1 VVCAVGDVRS
11 ATAATFQR
19 EDCMGRPGIRD
30 LVGRAMIDKTF
41 LAELVREPAAVLAA
55 YELAADERAAIM
67 QAIARTDKQSER
79 ERSQALQAALMK
91 RWAT

>member
-1 VVCAVGDVRS
+1 
-11 ATAATFQR
+11 
-19 EDCMGRPGIRD
+19 MGRPGIRD

-41 LAELVREPAAVLAA
+41 LAELVRDPAVVLAS

>member
-1 VVCAVGDVRS
+1 MA
-11 ATAATFQR
+11 
-19 EDCMGRPGIRD
+19 RPGIRD
-30 LVGRAMIDKTF
+30 LVGRAMVDRGF
-41 LAELVREPAAVLAA
+41 LAELIRDPATVLAR
-55 YELAADERAAIM
+55 YELESDERAAIM

>member
-1 VVCAVGDVRS
+1 MTYTDADKLKEIEREITMRKKIYPS
-11 ATAATFQR
+11 WIAQNRLSYATAEKQ
-19 EDCMGRPGIRD
+19 
-30 LVGRAMIDKTF
+30 L
-41 LAELVREPAAVLAA
+41 
-55 YELAADERAAIM
+55 AIM

>member
-1 VVCAVGDVRS
+1 
-11 ATAATFQR
+11 
-19 EDCMGRPGIRD
+19 
-30 LVGRAMIDKTF
+30 
-41 LAELVREPAAVLAA
+41 
-55 YELAADERAAIM
+55 M